1 MTPNEE
7 NNFGT
12 FINTLKINNAYFYT
26 IYSSISKQKPIINQ
40 VISLQNIN
48 KIVINE
54 VSNSEDMEIFSEPSD
69 LQGSIITESSLTF
82 APFFM
87 MDPLNES
94 VPATGLLTDLL
105 VICNLTEFFNKKYF
119 NFVLAE
125 IQTSDFCFLFRMFN
139 VPF

>member
-26 IYSSISKQKPIINQ
+26 IYLSISKQKPIINQ

-54 VSNSEDMEIFSEPSD
+54 VTNNEDMEIFSEPSD

-94 VPATGLLTDLL
+94 IPASGLLTDLL
-105 VICNLTEFFNKKYF
+105 VIGNLM
-119 NFVLAE
+119 
-125 IQTSDFCFLFRMFN
+125 DFLFFK
-139 VPF
+139 F

>member
-7 NNFGT
+7 DNFGT

-26 IYSSISKQKPIINQ
+26 IYLSISKQKPIINQ

-54 VSNSEDMEIFSEPSD
+54 VTNHGDMEIFSEPSD

-105 VICNLTEFFNKKYF
+105 VICNLTEFFNKSILIS
-119 NFVLAE
+119 V
-125 IQTSDFCFLFRMFN
+125 
-139 VPF
+139 